1 MSGASTT
8 LYDKLGGKEAVSKV
22 VDIFYKKVL
31 ADERVNSFFKDTD
44 MEKQRRH
51 QTAFISAAIGGP
63 QYSGRSMEKAHEGM
77 NLQEIHWDAIIEHL
91 ASSLKDVGA
100 AEADI
105 GEIEKNL
112 LPLKPHILHK

>member
-1 MSGASTT
+1 MSTAT

-22 VDIFYKKVL
+22 VDIFYQKVL
-31 ADERVNSFFKDTD
+31 KDERVNGFFKNTE

-77 NLQEIHWDAIIEHL
+77 NLQEVHWDAVVEHL
-91 ASSLKDVGA
+91 VSSLKDVGVT
-100 AEADI
+100 DTDT
-105 GEIEKNL
+105 GEIIKNL
-112 LPLKPHILHK
+112 LPLKPHILHQ